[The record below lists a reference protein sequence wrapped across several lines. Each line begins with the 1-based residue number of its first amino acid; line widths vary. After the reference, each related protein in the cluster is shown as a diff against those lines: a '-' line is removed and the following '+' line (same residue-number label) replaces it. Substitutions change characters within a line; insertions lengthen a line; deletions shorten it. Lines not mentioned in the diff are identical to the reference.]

1 MRLRLFLLIS
11 ALAGALLTVP
21 ATASAYFVHV
31 VAPGET
37 LFSIAAADGL
47 TVDQLAAANGLSPTT
62 QLVAGSTLQI
72 PPRGSPSTV
81 ASSATPAS
89 STAASSTA
97 ASSTPTASSGDGDN
111 DSDDGGSTASAA
123 PSSGGGGAYVVQ
135 PGDTLTAIA
144 SRAGLSP
151 DSLAATNGLDPNG
164 VLVSGTVLHLS
175 GGAAMVPVSTTTS
188 SPTSSSGSA
197 SSGAYVV
204 QPGDTLT
211 AIASRA
217 GVSTASLAAANGL
230 DPNGV
235 LVSGTVLHVSGSPA
249 AASSTGSAASSQPVG
264 TAAEGTPT
272 DPPYP
277 TPERVT
283 APQVG
288 SIAAA
293 NGVPASLAD
302 AIAWQESG
310 FNNDLVSSAD
320 ARGVMQI
327 LPGTWQWIQNSLD
340 TGGPPLAPASAA
352 DNVRG
357 GVLMLHSLLGATG
370 GDPAMAA
377 AGYYQGLPSVQQ
389 HGMYPDTQRYVQK
402 VLSLARQF
410 GGGG

>member
-1 MRLRLFLLIS
+1 LIAILTTLGAMRLRFTLLIMIT
-11 ALAGALLTVP
+11 AAAILTAP

-37 LFSIAAADGL
+37 LTSIAAADGL
-47 TVDQLAAANGLSPTT
+47 SINQLAAANGLPPTS
-62 QLVAGSTLQI
+62 QLVAGSTIQI
-72 PPRGSPSTV
+72 PPQQSGTV
-81 ASSATPAS
+81 VAGP
-89 STAASSTA
+89 
-97 ASSTPTASSGDGDN
+97 TPTAGPSTGSTGDGDN
-111 DSDDGGSTASAA
+111 DADDIGSTATAASA
-123 PSSGGGGAYVVQ
+123 P
-135 PGDTLTAIA
+135 A
-144 SRAGLSP
+144 S
-151 DSLAATNGLDPNG
+151 
-164 VLVSGTVLHLS
+164 
-175 GGAAMVPVSTTTS
+175 STT
-188 SPTSSSGSA
+188 

-211 AIASRA
+211 GIAARA
-217 GVSTASLAAANGL
+217 GLSPASLAAANGL
-230 DPNGV
+230 DPNGI
-235 LVSGTVLHVSGSPA
+235 LISGTVLKLSAGSTASTAVPVSMTTTSAAYVVQPGDTLTGIAARAGVSPASLAAANGLDLNGVLISGKVLRLAGSPA
-249 AASSTGSAASSQPVG
+249 TSASAAVSQPVG
-264 TAAEGTPT
+264 AAAEGSPT

-293 NGVPASLAD
+293 NGVPSSLAA

-327 LPGTWQWIQNSLD
+327 LPGTWQWIQSNLD

-357 GVLMLHSLLGATG
+357 GVLLLHSLLNATG

-377 AGYYQGLPSVQQ
+377 AGYFQGLPSVQQ
-389 HGMYPDTQRYVQK
+389 HGLYPDTQRYVQD
-402 VLSLARQF
+402 VLALQRQF